1 MPSLISPASRILPG
15 GETGAAIRSID
26 WSATPLGP
34 MEQWPATIRST
45 LSVMLNSP
53 ESLYLIWGKD
63 LNFFFNDAYRP
74 ILGPRLDGALGQSIT
89 TLWADA
95 WEQVRP
101 LVELAFAGQASR
113 YENQPI
119 SMARYGVE
127 EQTWWTFSFSPVY
140 DEREESVL
148 GVLCHT
154 VETTHSV
161 RVDQQ
166 LQSSD
171 ERYRALFSSIDIGF
185 CVLEVSYAD
194 DALSDCHFVEVNA
207 AFEGMTELKQ
217 RIVHGMRDIA
227 EGRPVP
233 WFEAYARVVLSGDP
247 IGFNAPAVALG
258 RRWYEIY
265 AYKVDEYADNRIAM
279 LFKDVTEARRI
290 ESSLRDTEEFNS
302 RVLASSNDC
311 IKVIDL
317 EGKLSFMSEG
327 GMRVMEI
334 GDFNAVRGCPWPDFW
349 QDQGHLDAKA
359 AIANAKAGLAGRF
372 QGFANTYMGTPK
384 WWDVQVTPMF
394 DAAGAVE
401 KILCISRDI
410 TATRAAEENLR
421 KLNATLEERV
431 EARTQD
437 RDRIWRLSTD
447 LMLIAGF
454 AGDIV
459 AVNPAWTQVLGWSDD
474 ELVGKS
480 FLDFLHPEDDV
491 ITAAAAAD
499 LSRGISFSSF
509 ENRYLHKDGSYRWIA
524 WAAVPDQSYI
534 HAVGRDVQVEREAA
548 ETLRRTEAALRQS
561 QKMEA
566 VGQLT
571 GGVAHDFN
579 NLMTVVKA
587 STDLLKRNLDEERR
601 RRYID
606 AISDAVDRA
615 SKLTGQL
622 LAFSRQQ
629 TLRPEV
635 FEVGKSV
642 RAIGEMIGSLTG
654 ARIKVLV
661 ELPAQPCYINADAG
675 QFDTALINMAVNARD
690 AMNGEGTLRIFVEPV
705 QQIPAR
711 RTHTELVGDYVA
723 VSLIDTGSGIAPD
736 QLDRIFDP
744 FFTTKDVGKGTGL
757 GLSQVFGFA
766 KQSGGEVVV
775 ESEMGKGSQFT
786 LYLPRSVAT
795 SSAEYAAMEVELQTS
810 GEGACLLVVEDNP
823 AIGEFSSQ
831 TLREL
836 GYDIHWARNAVDALA
851 VLAERA
857 DTFDAVFSD
866 VVMPGMNGVELA
878 LEVQRLYPKLPIVLT
893 SGYSPALAQGNSQG
907 FTFLQKPYSVEAL
920 ARLLRNEISARVTPT
935 VSGTAQGSERQA

>member
-1 MPSLISPASRILPG
+1 MPMTPVTSPTPRTLPG
-15 GETGAAIRSID
+15 GETGAAIRAID
-26 WSATPLGP
+26 WAATPLGP
-34 MEQWPATIRST
+34 MQQWPAPIRSA
-45 LSVMLNSP
+45 LSIMLNSP
-53 ESLYLIWGKD
+53 ESLYLLWGED

-74 ILGPRLDGALGQSIT
+74 ILGPRLEGALGQSVT

-101 LVELAFAGQASR
+101 VVERAFAGESSR

-127 EQTWWTFSFSPVY
+127 EQTWWTFSFSPIY
-140 DEREESVL
+140 DELEESVL

-154 VETTHSV
+154 VETTDSV

-166 LQSSD
+166 LKSSD
-171 ERYRALFSSIDIGF
+171 ERYRALFSNIDIGF
-185 CVLEVSYAD
+185 CVLEVSYAG
-194 DALSDCHFVEVNA
+194 DALAGCHLVEINA
-207 AFEGMTELKQ
+207 AFEGMIELKQ
-217 RIVHGMRDIA
+217 QIGQSLRDIA

-233 WFEAYARVVLSGDP
+233 WFEVYARVVLSGKSM
-247 IGFNAPAVALG
+247 GFNAPAVALNG
-258 RRWYEIY
+258 RWYEIY
-265 AYKVDEYADNRIAM
+265 AYKVDEHAQNRIAM
-279 LFKDVTEARRI
+279 LFKDVTEVRRI

-317 EGKLSFMSEG
+317 DGKLAFMSEG

-334 GDFNAVRGCPWPDFW
+334 SDFNAVRGCPWPDFW
-349 QDQGHLDAKA
+349 QDQGHIDAKA
-359 AIANAKAGLAGRF
+359 AIESAKAGLSGRF
-372 QGFANTYMGTPK
+372 QGFANTYLGAPK

-410 TATRAAEENLR
+410 TATRAAEEDLR

-447 LMLIAGF
+447 LMLIAEFDG
-454 AGDIV
+454 AIT
-459 AVNPAWTQVLGWSDD
+459 AVNPAWTHLLGWTPEELVGRSFLEFLHPDD
-474 ELVGKS
+474 ELS
-480 FLDFLHPEDDV
+480 
-491 ITAAAAAD
+491 TAAAAAK
-499 LSRGISFSSF
+499 LSQGISFSSF
-509 ENRYLHKDGSYRWIA
+509 ENRYMHKDGSYRWIS
-524 WAAVPDQSYI
+524 WTAVPDQSYI

-579 NLMTVVKA
+579 NLLTVVKA

-635 FEVGKSV
+635 FDVGKSV
-642 RAIGEMIGSLTG
+642 RTIGEMISSLTG

-690 AMNGEGTLRIFVEPV
+690 AMNGEGTLRICVEAV
-705 QQIPAR
+705 GQIPAR
-711 RTHTELVGDYVA
+711 RTHAAVVADYVA

-736 QLDRIFDP
+736 LLDRIFDP

-766 KQSGGEVVV
+766 KQSGGEVIV
-775 ESEMGKGSQFT
+775 ESEFCEGSKFT
-786 LYLPRSVAT
+786 LYLPRSMAMP
-795 SSAEYAAMEVELQTS
+795 SAEYAALDLELQTS
-810 GEGACLLVVEDNP
+810 GEGARLLVVEDNP
-823 AIGEFSSQ
+823 EIGDFSSQ

-836 GYDIHWARNAVDALA
+836 GYDIHWVRNGLEALK
-851 VLAERA
+851 VLADQA
-857 DTFDAVFSD
+857 DTFQAVFSD

-878 LEVQRLYPKLPIVLT
+878 LEVQKLYPKLPIVLT

-920 ARLLRNEISARVTPT
+920 ARLLRNEISAR
-935 VSGTAQGSERQA
+935 QGGC

>member
-1 MPSLISPASRILPG
+1 MY
-15 GETGAAIRSID
+15 
-26 WSATPLGP
+26 
-34 MEQWPATIRST
+34 QWPAPIRSA
-45 LSVMLNSP
+45 LSMMLNSP
-53 ESLYLIWGKD
+53 ESLYLIWGED
-63 LNFFFNDAYRP
+63 LMFFFNDAYRP
-74 ILGPRLDGALGQSIT
+74 ILGPRLATALGQSIT

-101 LVELAFAGQASR
+101 MFERAFAGVSSR

-127 EQTWWTFSFSPVY
+127 EQTWWTFSFSPIY
-140 DEREESVL
+140 DESEELVL

-154 VETTHSV
+154 VETTHTV

-166 LQSSD
+166 LKSSD
-171 ERYRALFSSIDIGF
+171 ERYRELFSNIDIGL
-185 CVLEVSYAD
+185 CVMEVTYAED
-194 DALSDCHFVEVNA
+194 RLVECHFVEINA
-207 AFEGMTELKQ
+207 AFEAMSELKQ
-217 RIVHGMRDIA
+217 QLGLSMRNIA
-227 EGRPVP
+227 EGLPAQ
-233 WFEAYARVVLSGDP
+233 WFEAYARVALTGNSVGVD
-247 IGFNAPAVALG
+247 APAVELEG
-258 RRWYEIY
+258 RWYEIY
-265 AYKVDEYADNRIAM
+265 AYKVDGYAENRIAM
-279 LFKDVTEARRI
+279 LVKDVTEARRI
-290 ESSLRDTEEFNS
+290 ETSLRDTEAFNS

-317 EGKLSFMSEG
+317 DGKLVFMSEG

-334 GDFNAVRGCPWPDFW
+334 DDFDAVRGCPWPDFW
-349 QDQGHLDAKA
+349 QDQGCLDAKA
-359 AIANAKAGLAGRF
+359 AIAQAKSGLSGRF
-372 QGFANTYMGTPK
+372 QGFANTYRGSPR
-384 WWDVQVTPMF
+384 WWDVQVTPIV
-394 DAAGAVE
+394 DAHGKVE

-410 TATRAAEENLR
+410 TATRAAEEDLR
-421 KLNATLEERV
+421 SLNATLEERV

-447 LMLIAGF
+447 LMLIAEFG
-454 AGDIV
+454 GDIV
-459 AVNPAWTQVLGWSDD
+459 AVNPAWTQVLGWTQE
-474 ELVGKS
+474 ELAGQS
-480 FLDFLHPEDDV
+480 FLTFLHPDDSL
-491 ITAAAAAD
+491 ITAAAAAE

-509 ENRYLHKDGSYRWIA
+509 ENRYRHKDGSYRWIA
-524 WAAVPDQSYI
+524 WTAVPDQSYI

-579 NLMTVVKA
+579 NLLTVVKA

-629 TLRPEV
+629 TLRPEI

-654 ARIKVLV
+654 ARIKVLI
-661 ELPAQPCYINADAG
+661 ELAAQRCYINADAG

-690 AMNGEGTLRIFVEPV
+690 AMNGEGTLRICVEPV
-705 QQIPAR
+705 SRIPAR
-711 RTHTELVGDYVA
+711 RTHAALIGDYVA
-723 VSLIDTGSGIAPD
+723 VSLIDTGSGIAPE

-766 KQSGGEVVV
+766 KQSGGEVMV
-775 ESEMGKGSQFT
+775 ESDLQVGSKFT
-786 LYLPRSVAT
+786 LYLPRSSADP
-795 SSAEYAAMEVELQTS
+795 SAEHTAMEPELQSS
-810 GEGACLLVVEDNP
+810 GEGARLLVVEDNLE
-823 AIGEFSSQ
+823 IGEFSSQ

-836 GYDIHWARNAVDALA
+836 GYDIHWAKNGVEALA

-857 DTFDAVFSD
+857 NTFHAVFSD

-878 LEVQRLYPKLPIVLT
+878 IEIQRLYPNLPIVLT

-920 ARLLRNEISARVTPT
+920 ARLLRNEIRAE
-935 VSGTAQGSERQA
+935 QG

>member
-1 MPSLISPASRILPG
+1 M
-15 GETGAAIRSID
+15 
-26 WSATPLGP
+26 
-34 MEQWPATIRST
+34 M
-45 LSVMLNSP
+45 LSSP
-53 ESLYLIWGKD
+53 ESLYLVWGPD
-63 LNFFFNDAYRP
+63 LHFFFNDAYRP
-74 ILGPRLDGALGQSIT
+74 ILGPRLDVAVGQSIT

-101 LVELAFAGQASR
+101 MIERAFGGESSR
-113 YENQPI
+113 YENHPI

-140 DEREESVL
+140 DEHEESVL

-161 RVDQQ
+161 RLGQQ
-166 LQSSD
+166 LKSSD
-171 ERYRALFSSIDIGF
+171 ERYRALFSDIDIGF
-185 CVLEVSYAD
+185 GVFEVTYTHNLLTA
-194 DALSDCHFVEVNA
+194 CHLIEVNA
-207 AFEGMTELKQ
+207 AFDNMTELKQ
-217 RIVHGMRDIA
+217 QIGQSMRDIA
-227 EGRPVP
+227 DGQPAR
-233 WFEAYARVVLSGDP
+233 WFEVYASVVLSGESV
-247 IGFNAPAVALG
+247 GFDAPAVALG
-258 RRWYEIY
+258 GRWYEIY
-265 AYKVDEYADNRIAM
+265 AYKVQGPEHNRIAM

-290 ESSLRDTEEFNS
+290 ESSLRNTEEFNS

-317 EGKLSFMSEG
+317 DGKLTFMSEG

-334 GDFNAVRGCPWPDFW
+334 SNFNDVQGCPWPDFW
-349 QDQGHLDAKA
+349 QDQGHIDAQA
-359 AIANAKAGLAGRF
+359 AIVAARTGVPGRF
-372 QGFANTYMGTPK
+372 QGFANTYLGTPK

-394 DAAGAVE
+394 DEAGTVE

-410 TATRAAEENLR
+410 TATRAAEEDLR
-421 KLNATLEERV
+421 TLNATLEERV

-447 LMLIAGF
+447 LMLIAEFG
-454 AGDIV
+454 GDIV
-459 AVNPAWTQVLGWSDD
+459 AVNPAWTQVLGWSPD
-474 ELVGKS
+474 ELLGKS
-480 FLDFLHPEDDV
+480 FLELLHPDDDL
-491 ITAAAAAD
+491 TTASAAAE
-499 LSRGISFSSF
+499 LSQGISVSSF

-524 WAAVPDQSYI
+524 WTAVPDQSYI

-548 ETLRRTEAALRQS
+548 EALRRTEAALRQS

-579 NLMTVVKA
+579 NLLTVVKA

-606 AISDAVDRA
+606 AISNAVDRA

-654 ARIKVLV
+654 ARIKTLI

-690 AMNGEGTLRIFVEPV
+690 AMNGEGTLRICVSPV
-705 QQIPAR
+705 GQIPAR
-711 RTHTELVGDYVA
+711 RTHAAVVGDYVA
-723 VSLIDTGSGIAPD
+723 VSLIDTGSGIDPE
-736 QLDRIFDP
+736 QIDRIFDP

-766 KQSGGEVVV
+766 KQSGGEVLVASRLG
-775 ESEMGKGSQFT
+775 EGSTFT
-786 LYLPRSVAT
+786 LYLPRSVAIPG
-795 SSAEYAAMEVELQTS
+795 AEYAAMEPELQSS
-810 GEGACLLVVEDNP
+810 GEGARLLVVEDNLE
-823 AIGEFSSQ
+823 IGEFSSQ

-836 GYDIHWARNAVDALA
+836 GYDIHWAKSGVEALE
-851 VLAERA
+851 VLAQRA
-857 DTFDAVFSD
+857 DAFQAVFSD

-878 LEVQRLYPKLPIVLT
+878 LEIQRLYPTLPIVLT

-920 ARLLRNEISARVTPT
+920 ARLLRNEISTRQTPP
-935 VSGTAQGSERQA
+935 VINL

>member
-1 MPSLISPASRILPG
+1 MQ
-15 GETGAAIRSID
+15 
-26 WSATPLGP
+26 
-34 MEQWPATIRST
+34 QWPAPIRSA

-53 ESLYLIWGKD
+53 ESLYLVWGEE
-63 LNFFFNDAYRP
+63 LMFFFNDAYRP

-101 LVELAFAGQASR
+101 MVERAFAGVSSR

-119 SMARYGVE
+119 SMARYGVP
-127 EQTWWTFSFSPVY
+127 EQTWWTFSFSPIY
-140 DEREESVL
+140 DEHEASVL
-148 GVLCHT
+148 GVLCLT

-166 LQSSD
+166 LKSSD
-171 ERYRALFSSIDIGF
+171 ERYRALFSNIDIAF
-185 CVLEVSYAD
+185 CVLEVDYAND
-194 DALSDCHFVEVNA
+194 RLVHCHFVEVNA
-207 AFEGMTELKQ
+207 AFERMGELKQ
-217 RIVHGMRDIA
+217 AIGRNMREIA
-227 EGRPVP
+227 EGRPTQ
-233 WFEAYARVVLSGDP
+233 WLD
-247 IGFNAPAVALG
+247 APARAAFSGASVGFDSPAVTLG
-258 RRWYEIY
+258 GRWYEIY
-265 AYKVDEYADNRIAM
+265 AYKVDGHAQNRIAM
-279 LFKDVTEARRI
+279 LFKDVTDAREMEA
-290 ESSLRDTEEFNS
+290 SLRDTQAFNS

-317 EGKLSFMSEG
+317 DGRLSFMSEG
-327 GMRVMEI
+327 GMRVMEVS
-334 GDFNAVRGCPWPDFW
+334 DFNAVRGCPWPDFW
-349 QDQGHLDAKA
+349 QDQGHIDAKA
-359 AIANAKAGLAGRF
+359 AIADAKSGLSGRF
-372 QGFANTYMGTPK
+372 QGFANTYVGTPK

-394 DAAGAVE
+394 DAQGEVE

-410 TATRAAEENLR
+410 TATREAEEDLR
-421 KLNATLEERV
+421 TLNATLEERV

-447 LMLIAGF
+447 LMLIAEFTGE
-454 AGDIV
+454 IV
-459 AVNPAWTQVLGWSDD
+459 AVNPAWTHVLGWTQE
-474 ELVGKS
+474 ELVGQS
-480 FLDFLHPEDDV
+480 FLNFLHPDDDLT
-491 ITAAAAAD
+491 TAAAAAE
-499 LSRGISFSSF
+499 LSQGVSFPSF
-509 ENRYLHKDGSYRWIA
+509 ENRYLHKDGSYRWLA
-524 WAAVPDQSYI
+524 WTAVPDQSYI
-534 HAVGRDVQVEREAA
+534 HAVGRDIQVEREAA

-579 NLMTVVKA
+579 NLLTVVKA
-587 STDLLKRNLDEERR
+587 STDLLKRNLDEDRR

-629 TLRPEV
+629 TLRPEI

-642 RAIGEMIGSLTG
+642 RAIGEMISSLTG
-654 ARIKVLV
+654 ARITVLI

-690 AMNGEGTLRIFVEPV
+690 AMNGEGMLRICVEPV
-705 QQIPAR
+705 GSLPAR
-711 RTHTELVGDYVA
+711 RSQTPTAGGYVA
-723 VSLIDTGSGIAPD
+723 VSLIDTGSGIKPE

-766 KQSGGEVVV
+766 RQSGGEVLV
-775 ESEMGKGSQFT
+775 ESELEAGSKFT
-786 LYLPRSVAT
+786 LYLPQSIAT
-795 SSAEYAAMEVELQTS
+795 PSAEYAAMEPDLQTS
-810 GEGACLLVVEDNP
+810 GEGARLLVVEDNLQ
-823 AIGEFSSQ
+823 IGEFSSQ

-836 GYDIHWARNAVDALA
+836 GYDIHWAKNGVEALA
-851 VLAERA
+851 VLAEGA
-857 DTFDAVFSD
+857 DAFQAVFSD

-878 LEVQRLYPKLPIVLT
+878 LEVKRLYPKLPIVLT
-893 SGYSPALAQGNSQG
+893 SGYSPALAQGNSQE

-920 ARLLRNEISARVTPT
+920 ARLLRSEIGAGQV
-935 VSGTAQGSERQA
+935 

>member
-1 MPSLISPASRILPG
+1 M
-15 GETGAAIRSID
+15 
-26 WSATPLGP
+26 
-34 MEQWPATIRST
+34 M
-45 LSVMLNSP
+45 LSSP
-53 ESLYLIWGKD
+53 ESLYLVWGPD
-63 LNFFFNDAYRP
+63 LHFFFNDAYRP
-74 ILGPRLDGALGQSIT
+74 ILGPRLDVALGQSIT

-101 LVELAFAGQASR
+101 MIERAFGGDSSR
-113 YENQPI
+113 YENHPI

-161 RVDQQ
+161 RLGQQ
-166 LQSSD
+166 LKSSD
-171 ERYRALFSSIDIGF
+171 ERYRALFSDIDIGF
-185 CVLEVSYAD
+185 CVFEVTYANNLLV
-194 DALSDCHFVEVNA
+194 ACHLIEVNA
-207 AFEGMTELKQ
+207 AFDGMAELKEQ
-217 RIVHGMRDIA
+217 IGQSMRDIA
-227 EGRPVP
+227 DGRPAH
-233 WFEAYARVVLSGDP
+233 WFEVYASVVLSGES
-247 IGFNAPAVALG
+247 IGLDAPAITLAG
-258 RRWYEIY
+258 RWYEIY
-265 AYKVDEYADNRIAM
+265 AYKVQGPEQSRIAM
-279 LFKDVTEARRI
+279 LFKDVTKARRL
-290 ESSLRDTEEFNS
+290 ESSLRYTEEFNS

-317 EGKLSFMSEG
+317 DGRLTFMSEG

-334 GDFNAVRGCPWPDFW
+334 SNFNDVQGCPWPDFW
-349 QDQGHLDAKA
+349 QDQGHIDAQA
-359 AIANAKAGLAGRF
+359 AIVAAKTGLPGRF
-372 QGFANTYMGTPK
+372 QGFANTYLGTPK

-394 DAAGAVE
+394 DETGVVE

-410 TATRAAEENLR
+410 TATRAAEEDLR
-421 KLNATLEERV
+421 TLNATLEERV

-447 LMLIAGF
+447 LMLIAEF
-454 AGDIV
+454 DGDIV
-459 AVNPAWTQVLGWSDD
+459 AVNPAWTQVLGWSPD
-474 ELVGKS
+474 ELLGKS
-480 FLDFLHPEDDV
+480 FLEFLHPDDDL
-491 ITAAAAAD
+491 TTASAAAE
-499 LSRGISFSSF
+499 LSQGISVSSF

-524 WAAVPDQSYI
+524 WTAVPDQSYI

-548 ETLRRTEAALRQS
+548 EALRRTEAALRQS

-579 NLMTVVKA
+579 NLLTVVKA

-606 AISDAVDRA
+606 AISNAVDRA

-654 ARIKVLV
+654 ARIKTLI

-690 AMNGEGTLRIFVEPV
+690 AMNGEGTLRICVEPV
-705 QQIPAR
+705 GQIPAR
-711 RTHTELVGDYVA
+711 RTHAAVVGDYVA
-723 VSLIDTGSGIAPD
+723 VSLIDTGSGIDPE
-736 QLDRIFDP
+736 QIDRIFDP

-766 KQSGGEVVV
+766 KQSGGEVLVASRLF
-775 ESEMGKGSQFT
+775 EGSTFT

-795 SSAEYAAMEVELQTS
+795 PGAEYAAMEPELQTS
-810 GEGACLLVVEDNP
+810 GEGACLLVVEDNLE
-823 AIGEFSSQ
+823 IGEFSSQ

-836 GYDIHWARNAVDALA
+836 GYDIHWAKSGVEALE

-857 DTFDAVFSD
+857 DAFHAVFSD

-878 LEVQRLYPKLPIVLT
+878 LEVQRLYPTLPIVLT

-920 ARLLRNEISARVTPT
+920 ARLLRNEISTRQTPT
-935 VSGTAQGSERQA
+935 ANNP